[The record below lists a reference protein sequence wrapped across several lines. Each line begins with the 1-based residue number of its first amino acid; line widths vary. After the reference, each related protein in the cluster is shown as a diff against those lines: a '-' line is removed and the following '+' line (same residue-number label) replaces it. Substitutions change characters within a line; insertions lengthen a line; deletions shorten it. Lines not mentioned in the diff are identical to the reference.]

1 MPTNDVVELNASSSG
16 ELCWDPTWFGLAES
30 ALVDDIVAAIKR
42 YQATAPGLLVDGWAG
57 LSTFRRILSDRVADG
72 LEDVPD
78 LSGAMV
84 GDSILIGGKLCP
96 INWPKVVTPG
106 ELGALVLKGGQ
117 GKLEPGR
124 EVNRAVIHWPVTL
137 NAATTLRVLNGRDV
151 GTNFEVDWDGTI
163 YQFADVDAPTWHSGI
178 SWINKASVG
187 IDVSNPVGRKWN
199 KKFAGL
205 SKRSGGPQPKRPLL
219 GGFKINGWN
228 PGRFLGFH
236 QVQIEAL
243 VALLAG
249 LAKYKALPLVN
260 PAAGDN
266 WRHLH
271 YVRKGK
277 PGVVPGVYHHAEVDY
292 PRRKRGY
299 KKKRRSGKWDTAGIN
314 LPAVCAAAAAMVS
327 K

>member
-1 MPTNDVVELNASSSG
+1 MPIDAVELNASSASDLG
-16 ELCWDPTWFGLAES
+16 WDPTWFGLPID

-42 YQATAPGLLVDGWAG
+42 YQSTAPGLLVDGWAG
-57 LSTFRRILSDRVADG
+57 LSTFRRILSDRVAEG

-78 LSGAMV
+78 LSAAAV

-96 INWPKVVTPG
+96 INWPNVVTPG

-137 NAATTLRVLNGRDV
+137 NAATTLRVLNGRNV

-163 YQFADVDAPTWHSGI
+163 YQFVDVDAATWHSGI
-178 SWINKASVG
+178 RWINDASVG

-199 KKFAGL
+199 NKLERLG
-205 SKRSGGPQPKRPLL
+205 QPKRPLL

-236 QVQIEAL
+236 QVQIDAL
-243 VALLAG
+243 TALLAG
-249 LAKYKALPLVN
+249 LAKHKELPIVS
-260 PAAGDN
+260 PAAGKN

-277 PGVVPGVYHHAEVDY
+277 PGVVPGIYHHAEVDY
-292 PRRKRGY
+292 PRKKRGY
-299 KKKRRSGKWDTAGIN
+299 RKKRRSGKWDTAGIN
-314 LPAVCAAAAAMVS
+314 LPAVCAAAAAMVAR
-327 K
+327 